1 MSEFAFLKLLWAGVA
16 PGNWP
21 IYGLAALLIQLKRG
35 RRRAARR
42 IAVGLLVGWVAVGA
56 LPVKELLLL
65 PLERAYAV
73 PALLTRV
80 DGIVVLGGAEELSR
94 SQAHGSGHVNDAG
107 DRMLA
112 ALTLAHRF
120 PQARV
125 LVSGSSDA
133 FRAAGAPPPLMAQ
146 ILIGAGLNPARLVIE
161 PRSRNTHENA
171 AFSLPLAKPHPGEI
185 WLLVTSAFHMPR
197 AMQMFE
203 RAGWPRI
210 TAYPTDFRTVMLAD
224 GFGWAPVTN
233 LAVID
238 LASKEYLGLAVAWLW
253 QP

>member
-35 RRRAARR
+35 RRRAAQR
-42 IAVGLLVGWVAVGA
+42 IAVGLLAGWVAVGA

-73 PALLTRV
+73 PAVLTRV
-80 DGIVVLGGAEELSR
+80 DGIVVLGGAEELAR
-94 SQAHGSGHVNDAG
+94 SHTHGSAHVNDAG
-107 DRMLA
+107 DRLLA
-112 ALTLAHRF
+112 ALALAHRF

-125 LVSGSSDA
+125 LVSGSSDG
-133 FRAAGAPPPLMAQ
+133 FRTAGAPPLMAQ
-146 ILIGAGLNPARLVIE
+146 ILIGAGLDPARLVIE
-161 PRSRNTHENA
+161 PRSRNTRENA
-171 AFSLPLAKPHPGEI
+171 IFSLPLAKPRPGET

-197 AMQMFE
+197 AMRIFE
-203 RAGWPRI
+203 QAGWPSI
-210 TAYPTDFRTVMLAD
+210 TAYPTDFRTVVLAD

-233 LAVID
+233 LAAIN
-238 LASKEYLGLAVAWLW
+238 LASKEYLGLAVARLSRR
-253 QP
+253 